1 VNWVTDRARKLRDRS
16 RAADAGPQKQSAGR
30 APQKSFLLGV
40 GCQKGG
46 TTWLHH
52 YLRRSPQFERGYRK
66 EYHVF
71 DSRDLPS
78 EEWMR
83 DRILGMADDE
93 LQKARRGEPAD
104 PVQLHR
110 ASMYVDPEFYFD
122 YFAGLLRSRPRIR
135 LTADVTPDYAMLSAD
150 RMQNIK
156 SSFEARRVRT
166 VAAFLMRDPVER
178 VWSQIRMQQGRDRKR
193 FPAPAEEMVARLY
206 DEPSYDMRT
215 RYDKTIAT
223 VDSVFAEDEVYYG
236 FYETLFTD
244 EEVRKVCELTGI
256 KFHPPNFDKMSNVSQ
271 TKPIEGLP
279 DDTIRTVANHF
290 RDVYDAVAKRF
301 PDTNLTELWA
311 SSRYVD

>member
-1 VNWVTDRARKLRDRS
+1 M
-16 RAADAGPQKQSAGR
+16 
-30 APQKSFLLGV
+30 
-40 GCQKGG
+40 
-46 TTWLHH
+46 
-52 YLRRSPQFERGYRK
+52 RRSPQFERGYRK

-135 LTADVTPDYAMLSAD
+135 LTADVTPDYAMLSVD
-150 RMQNIK
+150 RMLNIK

-178 VWSQIRMQQGRDRKR
+178 VWSQIRMQQGRDPNR

-206 DEPSYDMRT
+206 DEPIYDMRT

-236 FYETLFTD
+236 FYETLFSD
-244 EEVRKVCELTGI
+244 EEVRKICELTGI
-256 KFHPPNFDKMSNVSQ
+256 RFRPPNFDRMANVSQ
-271 TKPIEGLP
+271 AKPIEWPAGRGHPDGGQPLP
-279 DDTIRTVANHF
+279 GRLRRGREAVPGNEPDRALGEQPVRRLIRTAHAGAISFAAPTVRA
-290 RDVYDAVAKRF
+290 RG
-301 PDTNLTELWA
+301 
-311 SSRYVD
+311 SSARRSSSSPLPGRPA

>member
-1 VNWVTDRARKLRDRS
+1 VNWLTDRARKLRDRNQPTVPEPQKQG
-16 RAADAGPQKQSAGR
+16 AGGPQKT
-30 APQKSFLLGV
+30 FLLGV

-52 YLRRSPQFERGYRK
+52 YLRPSPQFERGYRK

-78 EEWMR
+78 EQWMR
-83 DRILGMADDE
+83 DRILGMADEE

-135 LTADVTPDYAMLSAD
+135 LTADVTPDYAMLSAE

-156 SSFEARRVRT
+156 SSFEKRRVRT

-178 VWSQIRMQQGRDRKR
+178 VWSQIRMQQGRDPKR
-193 FPAPAEEMVARLY
+193 FPASAEEMVARLY
-206 DEPSYDMRT
+206 DEPAYDMRT
-215 RYDKTIAT
+215 RYDRTIAT
-223 VDSVFAEDEVYYG
+223 VDSVFSEDEVYYG
-236 FYETLFTD
+236 FYETLFSV

-256 KFHPPNFDKMSNVSQ
+256 RFREPNFDKMSNVSQ
-271 TKPIEGLP
+271 AKSMEGLP
-279 DDTIRTVANHF
+279 DDTIRAVANHF

-301 PDTNLTELWA
+301 PDVNLTELWA